1 MTGFEL
7 VSHVASPR
15 ECDTR
20 QTRSLDATRGAT
32 GIATTTAPAASIR
45 QLARDT
51 LVRHGR
57 DKEVER
63 RATALRQSID
73 RCCDARGDDDE
84 NRAALIRECGEL
96 SPDAQADMLDHFQR
110 EANRFGPKRGDF
122 G

>member
-1 MTGFEL
+1 MTVFEQ

-20 QTRSLDATRGAT
+20 QTRSVDATQRAT
-32 GIATTTAPAASIR
+32 STATTTAPPPSIR
-45 QLARDT
+45 VLARDA
-51 LVRHGR
+51 LLRHGR

-63 RATALRQSID
+63 RATALRQSIE
-73 RCCDARGDDDE
+73 RCCDARGDDGE

-96 SPDAQADMLDHFQR
+96 PPDAQADLLEHFQR
-110 EANRFGPKRGDF
+110 EAIRFGPTRGDS